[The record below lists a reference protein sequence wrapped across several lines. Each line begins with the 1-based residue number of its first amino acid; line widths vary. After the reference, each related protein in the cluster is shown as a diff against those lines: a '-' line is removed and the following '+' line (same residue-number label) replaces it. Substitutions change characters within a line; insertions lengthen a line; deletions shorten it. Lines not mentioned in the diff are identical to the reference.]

1 MHKKVLFA
9 ISTVAISCVATT
21 TLAHPG
27 HADPP
32 GGFGAGFAHP
42 LSGLDHLLAMVVIGI
57 WAAQLG
63 GRAVWAVPLSFLCV
77 MALGATFAL
86 NGVAP
91 FEIEAGIAASLL
103 ALGLLVISA
112 RRLPVA
118 SAATL
123 TGLFALFHG
132 AAHGSELP
140 GLADPFGYTGGF
152 LAATAMLHVFG
163 VAIGVLMQR
172 RAPALARITGA
183 ATAVAGAIFLAA
195 A

>member
-42 LSGLDHLLAMVVIGI
+42 LS
-57 WAAQLG
+57 